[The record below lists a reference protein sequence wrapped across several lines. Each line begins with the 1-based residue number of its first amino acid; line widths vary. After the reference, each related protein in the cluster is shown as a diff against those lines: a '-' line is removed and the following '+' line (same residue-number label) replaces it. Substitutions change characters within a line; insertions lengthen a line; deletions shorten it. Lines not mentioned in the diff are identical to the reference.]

1 MAYSTSKISYYSNAY
16 TTKASKEITID
27 EYFKGIVN
35 GKWQDE
41 IFKYKSGKQKKEQLA
56 AVTISGTFKEG
67 RKDSDIKSYTNL
79 LIVDVDQKDNSVN
92 LIEIKERLK
101 EIPQLFAYHHSVSG
115 QGLALY
121 FPVNKTKYK
130 ESYEAITQM
139 LANDYGIICDA
150 SCSNISRLRF
160 ISYDPDLYVNYG
172 AEKWTSYIEKENQF
186 TPKNY
191 DSLVF
196 SENDIDY
203 ILQQIKDKHINIAPD
218 YYAWVRIGF
227 AFASHFGERGREY
240 FNFISSFHYGQ
251 QKISPDKQYD
261 ICLKSNNHRS
271 GVTIKSFFHYAK
283 IAGCDLVSKRTK
295 TIANIARLRRK
306 QESVNTSGKIIDGKK
321 SAKEHLTLIEGIEGD
336 DVDEVIDQIWNLP
349 VKDLKE
355 NETTLIEEIELFL
368 KSNYKIKFNNITKV
382 VEIDGEPITD
392 YKFNSIYL
400 QASRIVSEK
409 VGKEKVYDL
418 LHSDFTP
425 KYNPILEWFEQNK
438 NQNIPDG
445 NILKLASCIN
455 SPMDAKHV
463 HYFFRKWLLS
473 LIASAHGTYSI
484 LCLVL
489 TGKEQGTGKTKFFRL
504 LLPDELQSFYAQ
516 SKLEGKEADV
526 AKLMCIKWII
536 CDDEFGGKNKQD
548 EKKFKELIS
557 TDIFSVRSPY
567 GRYIEDL
574 KRLSVLAGTTNEEE
588 ILNDITGNRR
598 IIPIPVNSID
608 HDKYKSINKDHLFI
622 ELYNEYI
629 KNKDEFMLTSE
640 DINLLESLTLE
651 NQVRMP
657 EIELTNK
664 YFRPCAVNDAN
675 GKFLSSSEIR
685 SYIEKLS
692 GIRISQQK
700 LSIALKKEHFIFEI
714 KKVDGKAKRGFHVIQ
729 KYDDQNN
736 DFYTNYDERIESK
749 KDDIDKLP
757 F

>member
-1 MAYSTSKISYYSNAY
+1 MTYSTGKISLYPDAYST
-16 TTKASKEITID
+16 KAIKEITID
-27 EYFKGIVN
+27 EYFKGILD

-41 IFKYKSGKQKKEQLA
+41 IFKYKSGKQKKEKLP

-67 RKDSDIKSYTNL
+67 RKDTDIKTYTNL
-79 LIVDVDQKDNSVN
+79 LIIDVDQKDNSIN
-92 LIEIKERLK
+92 LSQVKEKLK
-101 EIPQLFAYHHSVSG
+101 EIPQIFAYHHSVSG
-115 QGLALY
+115 EGLALY

-139 LANDYGIICDA
+139 LANDYGIVCDA

-172 AEKWTSYIEKENQF
+172 AEKWTQYPEKEKQF
-186 TPKNY
+186 TSKNY

-218 YYAWVRIGF
+218 YYSWVRIGF
-227 AFASHFGERGREY
+227 AFAHEYGERGREY
-240 FNFISSFHYGQ
+240 FNFISSFYHGE
-251 QKISPDKQYD
+251 QKQSPDKQYD
-261 ICLKSNNHRS
+261 ICLKSDNHRS
-271 GVTIKSFFHYAK
+271 GITIKTFFHYAK
-283 IAGCDLVSKRTK
+283 LAGCDLVSKRTK
-295 TIANIARLRRK
+295 TISNIGRLRRK

-321 SAKEHLTLIEGIEGD
+321 SAKEHLTLIEGIEGE
-336 DVDEVIDQIWNLP
+336 DVDNILDQIWALPAKNLN
-349 VKDLKE
+349 D
-355 NETTLIEEIELFL
+355 NETTLIEEIEVFL
-368 KSNYKIKFNNITKV
+368 KSNYKIKFNNITKI

-455 SPMDAKHV
+455 SNMDAKHV
-463 HYFFRKWLLS
+463 HYFLRKWLLS

-489 TGKEQGTGKTKFFRL
+489 TGKEQGTGKTNFFRL
-504 LLPDELQSFYAQ
+504 LLPDELQHFYAQ
-516 SKLEGKEADV
+516 SKLEGKEGDV

-608 HDKYKSINKDHLFI
+608 HEKYKSINKDHLFI
-622 ELYNEYI
+622 ELYNEYL
-629 KNKDEFMLTSE
+629 KDKDGFMLTRE
-640 DINLLESLTLE
+640 DIQLLDEITRE

-657 EIELTNK
+657 EIELSNK
-664 YFRPCAVNDAN
+664 YFSPCGNNDP
-675 GKFLSSSEIR
+675 GCKFWSSSEIR
-685 SYIEKLS
+685 SYIERIS
-692 GIRISQQK
+692 GIKISQQK
-700 LSIALKKEHFIFEI
+700 LSIALKKEGFKHEI
-714 KKVDGKAKRGFHVIQ
+714 KWYEGKTKRGFNLRIKSDNVD
-729 KYDDQNN
+729 YNETNEDQ
-736 DFYTNYDERIESK
+736 
-749 KDDIDKLP
+749 LP